1 YPGSGDAMAHAVDM
15 AGPTKVVMSGG
26 SKTDDLDFL
35 RTVETAIDAGAKGLA
50 VGRNVF
56 QRENP
61 EAILD
66 ALEAVIFE
74 GESAEEAVGRA
85 EAAAD

>member
-1 YPGSGDAMAHAVDM
+1 M
-15 AGPTKVVMSGG
+15 
-26 SKTDDLDFL
+26 
-35 RTVETAIDAGAKGLA
+35 DAGASGLA

-66 ALEAVIFE
+66 GLEAVIFDDASVDE
-74 GESAEEAVGRA
+74 ALTASAGLEAS
-85 EAAAD
+85 D

>member
-1 YPGSGDAMAHAVDM
+1 M
-15 AGPTKVVMSGG
+15 KVVMSGG
-26 SKTDDLDFL
+26 SKTSDEAFL
-35 RTVETAIDAGAKGLA
+35 STVAEAVEAGADGLA

-66 ALEAVIFE
+66 GLEAVIFD
-74 GESAEEAVGRA
+74 EASVD
-85 EAAAD
+85 EALAATGGLEASD